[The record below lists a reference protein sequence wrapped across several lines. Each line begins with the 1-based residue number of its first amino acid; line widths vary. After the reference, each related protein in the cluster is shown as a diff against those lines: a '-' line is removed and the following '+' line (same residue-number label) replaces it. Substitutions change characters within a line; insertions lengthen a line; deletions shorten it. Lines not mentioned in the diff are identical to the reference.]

1 MARVKNV
8 DAYCDFCGAVTKME
22 LTGEHLLSSEES
34 KRWAKCKKCKQT
46 SRIDLSTLVKEKK
59 PDFEAIAKQDVKKY
73 SPAASFDVGES
84 LYHEAWDDYGVV
96 RAKEILSDGK
106 NSILVEFQKNGQKKL
121 LETKKPTSKEV
132 N

>member
-8 DAYCDFCGAVTKME
+8 DAYCDFCGAVTKLE

-46 SRIDLSTLVKEKK
+46 MLIDLNSLVKETK
-59 PDFEAIAKQDVKKY
+59 PDFDAIAQQDVRKY
-73 SPAASFDVGES
+73 SPSSAFEVGES
-84 LYHEAWDDYGVV
+84 IYHEAWDDFGVV
-96 RAKEILSDGK
+96 RSKEVLSDGK
-106 NSILVEFQKNGQKKL
+106 NSILVEFQKNGKKKL
-121 LETKKPTSKEV
+121 LVTKNPVSKEV